1 MSKGGGGGTNTVQK
15 ADPWAGQQPYLTS
28 TFQEAQRLYNQGPMQ
43 FYPGQTYADP
53 TTEQL
58 VAEQM
63 ATQAALGGQSAV
75 AQSTVPAIQQ
85 QLAGPAGLASNPFIA
100 GAAQAAIRPLYSGA
114 QGLLQQAR
122 RDATGTGNLGGTRQA
137 ILEQG
142 VIGDYL
148 QRAGDVT
155 AQMYGDAYGQTLEA
169 QSRALGLAPSVMP
182 SLVQPAQ
189 TLAGVGATQQA
200 RQQQAINEQ
209 RARFEFGQQAPSE
222 ALTRYAN
229 IVAGSI
235 LPGTTTGY
243 SQGGGGGLGTGSIL
257 GGAVGAGLG
266 MGAFGTGAILGA
278 GAGTVGATGLAA
290 LGGPMGMAAGAILG
304 SLFD

>member
-1 MSKGGGGGTNTVQK
+1 MSKGGGGGTTQTVQK
-15 ADPWAGQQPYLTS
+15 ADPWAGQQPYLTNLYS
-28 TFQEAQRLYNQGPMQ
+28 EAQRLYEQGPQQ
-43 FYPGQTYADP
+43 FFPGQTYAQP
-53 TTEQL
+53 TAAQL

-63 ATQAALGGQSAV
+63 AAQSALGGQTAV
-75 AQSTVPAIQQ
+75 AQSTVPALQQ
-85 QLAGPAGLASNPFIA
+85 QLAGPAGLASNPFLA
-100 GAAQAAIRPLYSGA
+100 GAAEAAIRPLYGQA

-122 RDATGTGNLGGTRQA
+122 RGATQAGQLGGTRQA

-148 QRAGDVT
+148 QRAGDIT

-169 QSRALGLAPSVMP
+169 QSRALGLAPTIMP

-200 RQQQAINEQ
+200 RQQQAIDEA
-209 RARFEFGQQAPSE
+209 RARFEFGQQAPSQ
-222 ALTRYAN
+222 ALSRYAN

-235 LPGTTTGY
+235 LPGTTTGMTIGP
-243 SQGGGGGLGTGSIL
+243 GGSSGMGSAL
-257 GGAVGAGLG
+257 GAVGGGTFGYMGGEILGTAIGGPLG
-266 MGAFGTGAILGA
+266 MIG
-278 GAGTVGATGLAA
+278 
-290 LGGPMGMAAGAILG
+290 GAILG

>member
-1 MSKGGGGGTNTVQK
+1 MSLGGGGGGGTTQTVQK
-15 ADPWAGQQPYLTS
+15 ADPWAGQQPYLTNLYS
-28 TFQEAQRLYNQGPMQ
+28 EAQRLYEQGPQQ
-43 FYPGQTYADP
+43 FFPGQTYAQP
-53 TTEQL
+53 TAAQL

-63 ATQAALGGQSAV
+63 AAQSALGGQTAV
-75 AQSTVPAIQQ
+75 AQSTVPALQQ
-85 QLAGPAGLASNPFIA
+85 QLAGPAGLASNPFLA
-100 GAAQAAIRPLYSGA
+100 GAAEAAIRPIYGQA

-122 RDATGTGNLGGTRQA
+122 RGATQAGQLGGTRQA

-142 VIGDYL
+142 VISDYL
-148 QRAGDVT
+148 QKAGDIT

-169 QSRALGLAPSVMP
+169 QSRALGLAPTIMP

-200 RQQQAINEQ
+200 RQQQAIDEA
-209 RARFEFGQQAPSE
+209 RSRFEFGQQAPSQ
-222 ALTRYAN
+222 ALSRYAN

-243 SQGGGGGLGTGSIL
+243 TQGAGGGIGTGSLLGGGLGYALGSAAL
-257 GGAVGAGLG
+257 PGMTAGAGL
-266 MGAFGTGAILGA
+266 
-278 GAGTVGATGLAA
+278 AT
-290 LGGPMGMAAGAILG
+290 LGGPTTMIAGAILG

>member
-43 FYPGQTYADP
+43 FYPGQTYAQP
-53 TTEQL
+53 TAAQL

-63 ATQAALGGQSAV
+63 AAQSALGGQTAV
-75 AQSTVPAIQQ
+75 TQSMVPALQQ
-85 QLAGPAGLASNPFIA
+85 QLAGPAGLASNPFLA
-100 GAAQAAIRPLYSGA
+100 GAAEAAVRPLYGQA

-122 RDATGTGNLGGTRQA
+122 RGATQAGQLGGTRQA

-142 VIGDYL
+142 VISDYL
-148 QRAGDVT
+148 QRAGDIT

-169 QSRALGLAPSVMP
+169 QSRALGLAPGIMP
-182 SLVQPAQ
+182 SLVTPAQ

-200 RQQQAINEQ
+200 RQQQAIDES

-243 SQGGGGGLGTGSIL
+243 STGGGGGMGM
-257 GGAVGAGLG
+257 GAGLG
-266 MGAFGTGAILGA
+266 SLAGGAYGASAAFGGTALGESLGAFGGP
-278 GAGTVGATGLAA
+278 VGMIG
-290 LGGPMGMAAGAILG
+290 GAILG

>member
-122 RDATGTGNLGGTRQA
+122 RDATGAGQLGGTRQA
-137 ILEQG
+137 ILEKG

-169 QSRALGLAPSVMP
+169 QSRALGLAPSIMP
-182 SLVQPAQ
+182 TLVQPAQ

-243 SQGGGGGLGTGSIL
+243 STGGGGGIGTGGMLGGLGGYLGATSAGFAGSALGTQ
-257 GGAVGAGLG
+257 
-266 MGAFGTGAILGA
+266 LGA
-278 GAGTVGATGLAA
+278 AAGPVGMIVGAT
-290 LGGPMGMAAGAILG
+290 LGG
-304 SLFD
+304 LFD